1 MLEKYFIFGGLGG
14 LLALIFLIV
23 LGFLTY
29 WRFKHLKK
37 LAQINILK
45 RQQIYKESTFF
56 STLVVN
62 KALAELFFSFSDKA
76 KNALIYL
83 IGGRP
88 KKAALYFRTKNK
100 PLSLLLQAFT
110 QTPEKIYGKLK
121 KSRKNL
127 SCPQTLLAT
136 AQLAHFLFFDREL
149 PSLLRHLS
157 SKHLTQPLK
166 AYKAY
171 LLAISYLQEGD
182 MLSASEQASLALK
195 LFKHQHFLFEE
206 AQTYLLLA
214 EIYRI
219 SCVNDIAQTMIESAL
234 KIFSAVNLDF
244 FKAQTTAML
253 GMLML
258 FENRL
263 EEAEDKLNTALQT
276 SNKRLSAD
284 IFNQLSLLHLAKKD
298 EKSAQKNAHN
308 ALILHQQINNARGIA
323 FSLQL
328 IGHFALDNGKN
339 QKATTAAKN
348 AAALYLE
355 QKNYSAYA
363 ESLYLQARALSKQKK
378 YSAAEKLL
386 RQILEQ
392 NKTQDLNFHIAD
404 AYSLLGLIFLQK
416 NDLQR
421 AKTLLQ
427 QSLFLEQ
434 NHERCNGLAA
444 DYANLALIEKL
455 SGNQS
460 AAADNIKLA
469 LEYAQKTEDADLINL
484 IQKQT
489 ISA

>member
-1 MLEKYFIFGGLGG
+1 MLEKYFIFGGLGV
-14 LLALIFLIV
+14 LFVLIVLIV

-45 RQQIYKESTFF
+45 RQQIYKEAAFYSTMI
-56 STLVVN
+56 VN
-62 KALAELFFSFSDKA
+62 RALTELFFAYSAKA
-76 KNALIYL
+76 KDALIYL

-88 KKAALYFRTKNK
+88 EKAALYFKNK
-100 PLSLLLQAFT
+100 NKLLSLLLHAFT
-110 QTPEKIYGKLK
+110 QTPETIYGKLK
-121 KSRKNL
+121 KSRKN
-127 SCPQTLLAT
+127 SECPQTLLAT

-149 PSLLRHLS
+149 AGLF
-157 SKHLTQPLK
+157 KHLKSKRLPQTLK

-195 LFKHQHFLFEE
+195 LFKHRHFLYEE

-234 KIFSAVNLDF
+234 KIYSAVNLNF

-263 EEAEDKLNTALQT
+263 EEAEDKLNSALQT
-276 SNKRLSAD
+276 SNERLSAD
-284 IFNQLSLLHLAKKD
+284 ILNQLSLLHLAKKD
-298 EKSAQKNAHN
+298 EKSAQQNAN
-308 ALILHQQINNARGIA
+308 KALILHQKNNNTRGIA

-328 IGHFALDNGKN
+328 IGHFALDSGKN
-339 QKATTAAKN
+339 KKAATAAQN

-363 ESLYLQARALSKQKK
+363 ESLYLQARALSQQKK
-378 YSAAEKLL
+378 YAAAEKLL

-392 NKTQDLNFHIAD
+392 NKTKDLNFHIAD

-460 AAADNIKLA
+460 AAAENIKLA
-469 LEYAQKTEDADLINL
+469 LEYAEKTADNDLISL

-489 ISA
+489 IST